1 MASFCSIGVFTV
13 ITDNLRQV
21 SYAQETDVAVI
32 ILLTLKTKDLSDT
45 IRISSIPVEK
55 FADLG
60 ENVYGCTSNGKRYI
74 FLPFDIT
81 LPQDD
86 KTGAVTA
93 KLTIDNVNRQ
103 IVQYARQTK
112 SAINVDIQLILSN
125 DLDTVE
131 MEFKDFKL
139 TNVSYDAFTVSGD
152 LSVDYLGLEPFPCG
166 RFTPSGFPG
175 LF

>member
-1 MASFCSIGVFTV
+1 MIS
-13 ITDNLRQV
+13 DNLRQV

-32 ILLTLKTKDLSDT
+32 ILLTLRTNDLPDA
-45 IRISSIPVEK
+45 IRICSTPVEK

-60 ENVYGCTSNGKRYI
+60 ENVYGCTSNGQRYL
-74 FLPFDIT
+74 FLPFNIV

-103 IVQYARQTK
+103 IVQYARETK
-112 SAINVDIQLILSN
+112 SAINVDIQVILSN
-125 DLDTVE
+125 DLDAVE
-131 MEFKDFKL
+131 LEFKDFKL
-139 TNVSYDAFTVSGD
+139 INVSYDAFTVSGD

>member
-1 MASFCSIGVFTV
+1 MIS
-13 ITDNLRQV
+13 DNFRRAAY
-21 SYAQETDVAVI
+21 SQETDVAVI
-32 ILLTLKTKDLSDT
+32 VLITLSTPELPDSV
-45 IRISSIPVEK
+45 RVCNVPVEK
-55 FADLG
+55 FIDLG
-60 ENVYGCTSNGKRYI
+60 ENVYGVTSNSQRYL

-86 KTGAVTA
+86 KTGAVSA

-112 SAINVDIQLILSN
+112 KALNVNIQLVLSN
-125 DLDTVE
+125 NLDYVE
-131 MEFKDFKL
+131 LEYNDFKL
-139 TNVSYDAFTVSGD
+139 SNVTYDGFSVTGD
-152 LSVDYLGLEPFPCG
+152 LTVDYLGLEPFPAG

>member
-1 MASFCSIGVFTV
+1 MIS
-13 ITDNLRQV
+13 DNLRQV
-21 SYAQETDVAVI
+21 SYAQETDVAII
-32 ILLTLKTKDLSDT
+32 ILLTLRTNDLPDA
-45 IRISSIPVEK
+45 IRICSTPVEK

-60 ENVYGCTSNGKRYI
+60 ENVYGCTSNGQRYL
-74 FLPFDIT
+74 FLPFNIV

-103 IVQYARQTK
+103 IVQYARETK
-112 SAINVDIQLILSN
+112 SAINVDIQVILSN
-125 DLDTVE
+125 DLDAVE
-131 MEFKDFKL
+131 LEFKDFKL